1 MSNFVSDVFKVLKSN
16 VIIIASGIMTSV
28 ITARHIGPEGN
39 GIIAGLAV
47 YPSLFMTIGSLGIRQ
62 STAYFLGKGIY
73 SEKKIKTAIT
83 QIWVST
89 TILSLIVCFFLM
101 RYFSTSGD
109 NMFWVILSLLPIPFS
124 LFVTY
129 NSGIFL
135 GKNNIAAFNKV
146 NWIPPLL
153 TLIMTLLL
161 VVAFR
166 WGVSGA
172 LMAVIGGPLFMAIL
186 MLFRN
191 DFLSA
196 FSFKFDIQ
204 VIKSMLSLGIVY
216 ALSLLIINLNY
227 KADYILLDKLSTAY
241 ELGIYSKG
249 SGITQYLWQVP
260 MLLSTVI
267 FARSAVSKNDKAF
280 SIKVAQLLRV
290 SFLIIGIAS
299 MILFFLSD
307 FIIVF
312 MYGESFRE
320 SIQVLNFLLP
330 GVLILTIFKVMNM
343 DLAGKGKP
351 WIAMKA
357 MGPSLVINV
366 VLNFIFIPEYG
377 AAGSALAST
386 VSYIVAGISFL
397 WYYSKETGISVK
409 EIVSYKRT
417 DFDPIKSIV
426 DKFIKRS

>member
-1 MSNFVSDVFKVLKSN
+1 MSTFVSDVFKVLKSN
-16 VIIIASGIMTSV
+16 VIIIASGILTSV
-28 ITARHIGPEGN
+28 ITARYIGPEGN

-62 STAYFLGKGIY
+62 ATAYYLGKEVY
-73 SEKKIKTAIT
+73 SEDRIKTAIT
-83 QIWVST
+83 QIWMST
-89 TILSLIVCFFLM
+89 TVLSLIICFFLM

-109 NMFWVILSLLPIPFS
+109 NLTWVIFSLLPVPFS

-146 NWIPPLL
+146 NWIPPLI
-153 TLIMTLLL
+153 TLGLTLLL
-161 VVAFR
+161 VVLID
-166 WGVSGA
+166 WNVSGA
-172 LMAVIGGPLFMAIL
+172 LLAVVGGPLFMAVL

-196 FSFKFDIQ
+196 FSFKFDGQ

-216 ALSLLIINLNY
+216 AFSLLIINLNY
-227 KADYILLDKLSTAY
+227 KADYILLDKLSTSY

-249 SGITQYLWQVP
+249 SGITQYLWQIP

-280 SIKVAQLLRV
+280 SVKVAQLLRV
-290 SFLIIGIAS
+290 SFVIIGAAS
-299 MILFFLSD
+299 LVLLLLSD

-312 MYGESFRE
+312 MYGEDFRE
-320 SIQVLNFLLP
+320 SVQVLNFLLP

-366 VLNFIFIPEYG
+366 VLNFILIPKHG

-386 VSYIVAGISFL
+386 VSYIIAGISFL
-397 WYYSKETGISVK
+397 WYYSKETGVPVK
-409 EIVSYKRT
+409 EIVSYKKT
-417 DFDPIKSIV
+417 DFDPIKNIV
-426 DKFIKRS
+426 SKFIKRS